1 MQLNKIYLGDS
12 LDILNDKTKIEN
24 NSIQLIFADPPYNLS
39 GNGLKLVGN
48 KTGGDYFMVNEEWD
62 KMSFEE
68 YKNFTNEWIKICKR
82 VLKENGSIF
91 VCCSYHNIGECMMG
105 LKENG
110 FEVKNI
116 ITWQKTNAMPNLT
129 RRVLTH
135 STEFIIW
142 AIKGKNWIFNYEV
155 LKELNPEKTKDGKK
169 KQLRDVWQIPLCQG
183 KERLKDEKGK
193 ALHPTQKPEEL
204 LKRIIL
210 GFSNEGDIV
219 LDPFAGSGTTPYIA
233 KKYNRFYIAIEKEK
247 IYYEAMLKRLEILDK
262 KTLFDFVGKYA

>member
-1 MQLNKIYLGDS
+1 MQINKIYNDDCLNV
-12 LDILNDKTKIEN
+12 LNDKNKIED

-68 YKNFTNEWIKICKR
+68 YKDFTNKWIKACKR
-82 VLKENGSIF
+82 ILKENGSIF
-91 VCCSYHNIGECMMG
+91 ICCSYHNIGECTMG

-110 FEVKNI
+110 FKINNI

-142 AIKGKNWIFNYEV
+142 AVKGKNWIFNYEI
-155 LKELNPEKTKDGKK
+155 LKELNPERTKDGRK

-183 KERLKDEKGK
+183 KERLKDENGK

-219 LDPFAGSGTTPYIA
+219 FDPFAGSGTTPYVA
-233 KKYNRFYIAIEKEK
+233 KKYNRKFIAIEKEK
-247 IYYEAMLKRLEILDK
+247 NIIRL
-262 KTLFDFVGKYA
+262 F

>member
-1 MQLNKIYLGDS
+1 MQLDKVYLGDA
-12 LDILNDKTKIEN
+12 LKILNDKTKIEN

-68 YKNFTNEWIKICKR
+68 YKNFTNSWIKACKR

-142 AIKGKNWIFNYEV
+142 AVKGKNWIFNYEV

-183 KERLKDEKGK
+183 KERLKDKNGK

-204 LKRIIL
+204 LKRVIL
-210 GFSNEGDIV
+210 GFSNEGNIV
-219 LDPFAGSGTTPYIA
+219 LDPFAGSGTTAYIA
-233 KKYNRFYIAIEKEK
+233 KKYNRFYIAIEKEEKYYKAIIDRLRTTEEK
-247 IYYEAMLKRLEILDK
+247 I
-262 KTLFDFVGKYA
+262 LFDFEKI